1 MAQKSKAVTAH
12 PVAIQT
18 NAPVFEGSESPVA
31 ESPVNGIKGTMVF
44 DLDPKQ
50 PTSIVNGDRV
60 VLLRDGIKSVT
71 VAARK

>member
-1 MAQKSKAVTAH
+1 MAQKNKAVTAH

-18 NAPVFEGSESPVA
+18 DAPTLDGGESPVA
-31 ESPVNGIKGTMVF
+31 ESPVNSDKGMMVF

-50 PTSIVNGDRV
+50 PTSIVNGDRI

-71 VAARK
+71 VTARE

>member
-1 MAQKSKAVTAH
+1 MAQKNKTVTAH

-18 NAPVFEGSESPVA
+18 DASSFEGSESPVE
-31 ESPVNGIKGTMVF
+31 ESPVNGIKGTIVF

-50 PTSIVNGDRV
+50 LTSIVNGDRV

-71 VAARK
+71 VTVRE